1 MVVVDEVTG
10 EEKVLLTK
18 QGTVRKR
25 KPKKPNTFFTSETED
40 AIMAYLASVDPDQR
54 ERIYKDKIHY
64 AFHKLVEIQIHN
76 FKFYYTEVETVEE
89 LKHEVVCMLLEKL
102 PRFNQ
107 ALGSKAYS
115 YFYKVSL
122 NYLINYN
129 NTNYKKLKGKA
140 GLEEVDVDSTLY
152 AEAVDE
158 SPSDSEYLKFFNS
171 FIAYVDHEIYN
182 LFDKDKE
189 VKVADA
195 IMELFRKRENLSILS
210 KKALYIYIR
219 EITDAPTPIVTKVI
233 KELKT
238 IYRNMYSDFLEGDL
252 DIE

>member
-1 MVVVDEVTG
+1 MVVKDEITG

-18 QGTVRKR
+18 QGTIRKR
-25 KPKKPNTFFTSETED
+25 KPKKPNTFFTQDTED
-40 AIMAYLASVDPDQR
+40 AIMEYLASDDEV
-54 ERIYKDKIHY
+54 ERRIVYNGRIHY

-89 LKHEVVCMLLEKL
+89 LKHEVVCVLLEKL
-102 PRFNQ
+102 PRFDQ
-107 ALGSKAYS
+107 SKGSKAYS
-115 YFYKVSL
+115 YFYKVAL

-140 GLEEVDVDSTLY
+140 GLEEVDVDSTIY
-152 AEAVDE
+152 AEIVDD
-158 SPSDSEYLKFFNS
+158 SPTDSEYLKFFDRY
-171 FIAYVDHEIYN
+171 IAHVDHEIFN
-182 LFDKDKE
+182 IFDKDKE

-219 EITDAPTPIVTKVI
+219 EITDAPTPVVTKVI
-233 KELKT
+233 KELKL
-238 IYRNMYSDFLEGDL
+238 IYKEMYSDFLEGDL
-252 DIE
+252 EVE